1 MGLCMAVT
9 EMHPMNPLSL
19 QAEYE
24 PPGEYE
30 PKAGHG
36 HPESSTEGV
45 HPLAGFLTSRG
56 TPDWSSST
64 LTGQSALTAVRSQLP
79 HVTGGIQSLAG

>member
-1 MGLCMAVT
+1 MGLCMAVI
-9 EMHPMNPLSL
+9 EMHPMDPLSL
-19 QAEYE
+19 QA
-24 PPGEYE
+24 EYE

-45 HPLAGFLTSRG
+45 HPLAGFLTSWG

-64 LTGQSALTAVRSQLP
+64 LTGQSALTAIRSQLP